1 MKNFSTIAILMPGDM
16 GHAVGRSL
24 NEHGYEVIT
33 CLEGRGEHTRARALG
48 AGFKDVGSLDAVVT
62 QAELILS
69 ILPPFSALGQAK
81 LVADAMKTVGKT
93 PIYIDCNAISPQ
105 TAIAIGKTITDVGAL
120 FIDAGIIG
128 LPPREGTGPRFYVS
142 GPDHAVLSQLH
153 GKGFEVIGLGPKIGQ
168 ASAIKM
174 TYAALTKGTWT
185 LQISLLLAA
194 EKLGVSDAL
203 LDEFENSQPAA
214 LNAMRTRLPFL
225 PADSARWIGEM
236 EEIANTFADV
246 GVTPQFHQG
255 AAEIFRL
262 LARTPFASETRD
274 NMDRSRTLE
283 QALAVYAENLLP
295 KN

>member
-1 MKNFSTIAILMPGDM
+1 MKNFGAIAILMPGDM

-24 NEHGYEVIT
+24 NEHGYDVIT
-33 CLEGRGEHTRARALG
+33 CLEGRGDHTRARAMG
-48 AGFKDVGSLDAVVT
+48 AGFRDVGSLAAVVDE
-62 QAELILS
+62 ADLILS
-69 ILPPFSALGQAK
+69 ILPPSSALDQAK
-81 LVADAMKTVGKT
+81 LVANDMKTKGKT
-93 PIYIDCNAISPQ
+93 PTYVDCNAISPQ
-105 TAIAIGKTITDVGAL
+105 TAIAVGKTIADAGAT

-128 LPPREGTGPRFYVS
+128 LPPGNGTGPRFYVS

-153 GKGFEVIGLGPKIGQ
+153 GKAFEVIVMGPKIGQ

-185 LQISLLLAA
+185 LHISILLAA

-203 LDEFENSQPAA
+203 LDEFENSQSAA

-236 EEIANTFADV
+236 EEIANTFAGV
-246 GVTPQFHQG
+246 GVTPQFHKG
-255 AAEIFRL
+255 AAEVFRL

-274 NMDRSRTLE
+274 DMDRSRTLE

-295 KN
+295 KI